1 MQGGLCC
8 VVVPSYIGPTKSE
21 YLLLLRQC
29 VLEYNNHINHNIQTN
44 HNYNSITKN
53 KMVDSSDDSDEELGA
68 YIYSISHTAQLFREE
83 AAAAAARTRNNE
95 LSTNND
101 TNITRTKRKS
111 PHEVEN
117 NTSVL
122 SEPKQRTKK
131 KWKKKTCSQEGCT
144 NQVKNGGVC
153 IRHGASWK
161 KYTCSNEGCVN
172 QVKNGGVC
180 ISHGASRTIKIC
192 TNERCNNQVRKGG
205 VCIRHGAKRTQKRKN
220 CSREGCTN
228 KTRKGG
234 VCIRHGAKVTCSYEG
249 CTNYVQIGGVCYR
262 HGALN
267 LYL

>member
-1 MQGGLCC
+1 
-8 VVVPSYIGPTKSE
+8 
-21 YLLLLRQC
+21 
-29 VLEYNNHINHNIQTN
+29 
-44 HNYNSITKN
+44 
-53 KMVDSSDDSDEELGA
+53 MVDSSDDSDEELGA

-83 AAAAAARTRNNE
+83 AAAAARTRNNE
-95 LSTNND
+95 LSTNYD
-101 TNITRTKRKS
+101 ITRPKRKS

-161 KYTCSNEGCVN
+161 KYTCSNEGCTN
-172 QVKNGGVC
+172 IVKSGGVC
-180 ISHGASRTIKIC
+180 TKHGAKRTRKKYTCSYEGCNNHVVKGGVCKRHGATVKTCSYEGC
-192 TNERCNNQVRKGG
+192 TNRVVQGG
-205 VCIRHGAKRTQKRKN
+205 VCIRHGAKRET
-220 CSREGCTN
+220 CSHEGCTN
-228 KTRKGG
+228 
-234 VCIRHGAKVTCSYEG
+234 H
-249 CTNYVQIGGVCYR
+249 VQIGGVCYR